1 MTEVEKGPSKN
12 ELKKLAKK
20 AEKKAAK
27 EAKSVIE
34 VPVPA
39 VPSSTVQTST
49 ILPVTNDADLL
60 STDPKTFYL
69 AHADKCL
76 TSTLK
81 CAISA
86 AAFDIDL
93 SHSISRG
100 SVADTMSFFNGPA
113 LFDDETGNSRTTIA
127 FGGNGVSKA
136 IALLSG
142 GGNVSPIVDEW
153 LELERTCL
161 RPGMNNKCEGAFV
174 KIEEALNGGYFLV
187 GNGLT
192 LADICIVTT
201 LAASNQV
208 YSKILQEYISM
219 HASSEIFVKGKK
231 VADDLVSPP
240 PYNIDKNASLL
251 ESVHKIFKQALSSAF
266 PDSNN
271 FDFKVERSK
280 QLKFGDYQ
288 CIAAMP
294 LFMKLK
300 ASGKL
305 PSGVKSTQDIAHA
318 IVAAIPLNNPVLNN
332 CVVNGPGFILC
343 RIKASFLEH
352 RIDKIV
358 QTGKVTISD
367 KIPKQGETV
376 VVDFSSPNI
385 AKEMHVGHL
394 RSTIIGEAVCR
405 IMEFVRA
412 DVKRV
417 NHVGDWGTQCK
428 ST

>member
-127 FGGNGVSKA
+127 FGGNGVYKA
-136 IALLSG
+136 IALVSG
-142 GGNVSPIVDEW
+142 GGNVSPSTDE
-153 LELERTCL
+153 
-161 RPGMNNKCEGAFV
+161 
-174 KIEEALNGGYFLV
+174 
-187 GNGLT
+187 
-192 LADICIVTT
+192 
-201 LAASNQV
+201 
-208 YSKILQEYISM
+208 
-219 HASSEIFVKGKK
+219 
-231 VADDLVSPP
+231 
-240 PYNIDKNASLL
+240 
-251 ESVHKIFKQALSSAF
+251 
-266 PDSNN
+266 
-271 FDFKVERSK
+271 
-280 QLKFGDYQ
+280 
-288 CIAAMP
+288 
-294 LFMKLK
+294 
-300 ASGKL
+300 
-305 PSGVKSTQDIAHA
+305 
-318 IVAAIPLNNPVLNN
+318 
-332 CVVNGPGFILC
+332 
-343 RIKASFLEH
+343 
-352 RIDKIV
+352 
-358 QTGKVTISD
+358 
-367 KIPKQGETV
+367 
-376 VVDFSSPNI
+376 
-385 AKEMHVGHL
+385 
-394 RSTIIGEAVCR
+394 
-405 IMEFVRA
+405 
-412 DVKRV
+412 
-417 NHVGDWGTQCK
+417 
-428 ST
+428 